1 MSIFLILLAAGE
13 SKRLKSSVPKP
24 YITVNKKK
32 LLEHALNSFRNF
44 RAIKKTVIVYN
55 KKHKKHLNKL
65 NLKNIL
71 KITGGKTRQESTFGA
86 LNKIKKMNCKKVLI
100 HDAARPFPSKKI
112 INEIIKKLRTNH
124 AVVPIIKVI
133 DATKRVKK
141 KIIFKNIKRN
151 SLRFSQT
158 PQGFTFKK
166 IYEKHKKN
174 INTLFD
180 DDSALFTDDG
190 EKVVSI
196 NGSKT
201 NLKITDKEDLDIFKS
216 LTKGKN
222 YSGIGFD
229 VHRLVIG
236 KKLYLGGIKI
246 PFVLGLKGH
255 SDADPVLHALIDSL
269 LGACRLGDIGKLF
282 SDKNNKYKN
291 IRSTFLLRKIIE
303 LIKSKNFSIN
313 NIDIN
318 IIAQKPKVK
327 KYSKKMIQKISSLCE
342 INPNEINNNIDVVID
357 AKVPGAN
364 LIYPIPKKVT
374 NNKFI
379 LLIIFGYRGY
389 NLRCYRISFSN

>member
-1 MSIFLILLAAGE
+1 MTLFLILLAAGD
-13 SKRLKSSVPKP
+13 SKRLKSNTPKP
-24 YITVNKKK
+24 YNKVNNKT
-32 LLEHALNSFRNF
+32 LLEHSLDAFQNF
-44 RAIKKTVIVYN
+44 SKIKKTVIVYN
-55 KKHKKHLNKL
+55 KKHKKYLNKL
-65 NLKNIL
+65 NLKYTL
-71 KITGGKTRQESTFGA
+71 KIVGGKTRQESTFKA
-86 LNKIKKMNCKKVLI
+86 LKKIKKMNCKKVLI

-124 AVVPIIKVI
+124 AVVPIVKVN
-133 DATKRVKK
+133 DATKRVENKV
-141 KIIFKNIKRN
+141 IFKNIKRN

-174 INTLFD
+174 MNTSVD

-216 LTKGKN
+216 LIKGKS

-229 VHRLVIG
+229 VHRLVKG
-236 KKLYLGGIKI
+236 RKLYLGGIKI

-282 SDKNNKYKN
+282 SDKNKKYKN
-291 IRSTFLLRKIIE
+291 IRSTILVKKVVK

-318 IIAQKPKVK
+318 IIVQKPKIK
-327 KYSKKMIQKISSLCE
+327 KYANKMIKIISKICE
-342 INPNEINNNIDVVID
+342 INPNQINIKGKTTEKLGLIGKEKAIASEVIASVIKYD
-357 AKVPGAN
+357 E
-364 LIYPIPKKVT
+364 
-374 NNKFI
+374 
-379 LLIIFGYRGY
+379 
-389 NLRCYRISFSN
+389 

>member
-13 SKRLKSSVPKP
+13 SKRLKSSLPKP
-24 YITVNKKK
+24 YITVNNKK
-32 LLEHALNSFRNF
+32 LLEHTLNLFKSFRV
-44 RAIKKTVIVYN
+44 IKKTVIVYN

-65 NLKNIL
+65 NPKNIL
-71 KITGGKTRQESTFGA
+71 KIVGGKTRQESTFKA
-86 LNKIKKMNCKKVLI
+86 LKRIKKMNCKKVLI

-112 INEIIKKLRTNH
+112 INEIINKIRKNH
-124 AVVPIIKVI
+124 AVVPIIKVN
-133 DATKRVKK
+133 DATKRVEK

-151 SLRFSQT
+151 TLRFSQT
-158 PQGFTFKK
+158 PQAFTYKK

-174 INTLFD
+174 MNTSVD

-190 EKVVSI
+190 EKVISI
-196 NGSKT
+196 NGSKK

-216 LTKGKN
+216 LVKGKS

-229 VHRLVIG
+229 VHKLVKG
-236 KKLYLGGIKI
+236 RKLYLGGIKI

-282 SDKNNKYKN
+282 CNKNKKYKN
-291 IRSTFLLRKIIE
+291 IRSTILLRKVIE

-318 IIAQKPKVK
+318 IIAQKPKIK
-327 KYSKKMIQKISSLCE
+327 KYSKKMIQIISKICE
-342 INPNEINNNIDVVID
+342 INPNEINIKGKTTEKLGLIGKEKAIASEVITSVIKYD
-357 AKVPGAN
+357 
-364 LIYPIPKKVT
+364 
-374 NNKFI
+374 
-379 LLIIFGYRGY
+379 
-389 NLRCYRISFSN
+389 

>member
-24 YITVNKKK
+24 YITVNNKK
-32 LLEHALNSFRNF
+32 LLEHALNSFKDF

-65 NLKNIL
+65 NPKNTL
-71 KITGGKTRQESTFGA
+71 KIAGGKTRQESTFRA
-86 LNKIKKMNCKKVLI
+86 LKKIKKMNCKKVLI
-100 HDAARPFPSKKI
+100 HDSARPFPSKKI
-112 INEIIKKLRTNH
+112 INQIIRKLRTNH
-124 AVVPIIKVI
+124 AVVPIIKI
-133 DATKRVKK
+133 NDATKRVEK

-151 SLRFSQT
+151 SLRFTQT

-174 INTLFD
+174 INTYVD
-180 DDSALFTDDG
+180 DDSALFIDDG

-196 NGSKT
+196 NGSKR
-201 NLKITDKEDLDIFKS
+201 NLKITDKEDLDIIKS

-229 VHRLVIG
+229 VHRLVKG
-236 KKLYLGGIKI
+236 RKLYLGGIKI

-282 SDKNNKYKN
+282 PDKNKKYKN
-291 IRSTFLLRKIIE
+291 IRSAILLGKVIE
-303 LIKSKNFSIN
+303 LIKSENFSIN

-318 IIAQKPKVK
+318 IIAQKPKIK
-327 KYSKKMIQKISSLCE
+327 KYSKKMIRKISKLCE
-342 INPNEINNNIDVVID
+342 INPNEINIKGKTTERLGLIGKGKAIASEVITS
-357 AKVPGAN
+357 V
-364 LIYPIPKKVT
+364 
-374 NNKFI
+374 NK
-379 LLIIFGYRGY
+379 YDQ
-389 NLRCYRISFSN
+389 

>member
-24 YITVNKKK
+24 YITVNNKK
-32 LLEHALNSFRNF
+32 LLEHALNSFRDF

-55 KKHKKHLNKL
+55 KNHKKHLNKL
-65 NLKNIL
+65 NPKNAL
-71 KITGGKTRQESTFGA
+71 KISGGKTRQESTFEA
-86 LNKIKKMNCKKVLI
+86 LKKIKKMNCKKVLI

-124 AVVPIIKVI
+124 AVVPIIKVN
-133 DATKRVKK
+133 DATKRVNK
-141 KIIFKNIKRN
+141 KIIFKNIKRK

-174 INTLFD
+174 INTSVD

-190 EKVVSI
+190 EKVISI
-196 NGSKT
+196 NGNKT
-201 NLKITDKEDLDIFKS
+201 NLKITDKEDLNIFKS
-216 LTKGKN
+216 LIKGKS

-229 VHRLVIG
+229 VHRLVKG
-236 KKLYLGGIKI
+236 RKLYLGGIKI

-255 SDADPVLHALIDSL
+255 SDGDSVLHALIDSL

-282 SDKNNKYKN
+282 SDKNKKYKN
-291 IRSTFLLRKIIE
+291 IRSTVLLRKVIE

-318 IIAQKPKVK
+318 IIAQKPKIK
-327 KYSKKMIQKISSLCE
+327 KYSKKMIQTISKLCG
-342 INPNEINNNIDVVID
+342 INPNEINIKGKTTEKLGLIGKGKAIASEVITS
-357 AKVPGAN
+357 
-364 LIYPIPKKVT
+364 VT
-374 NNKFI
+374 K
-379 LLIIFGYRGY
+379 YD
-389 NLRCYRISFSN
+389 